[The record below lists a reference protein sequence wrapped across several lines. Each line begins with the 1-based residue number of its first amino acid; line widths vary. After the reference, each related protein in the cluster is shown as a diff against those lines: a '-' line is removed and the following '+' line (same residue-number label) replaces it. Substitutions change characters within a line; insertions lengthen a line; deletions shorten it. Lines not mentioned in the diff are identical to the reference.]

1 MGPCAAKG
9 EHADCDKI
17 LVLSQ
22 LSTTVLSVR
31 HGSVSKVEVIYQI
44 RIIHD
49 VMEIVSEKER
59 DFSET
64 MHEYR

>member
-1 MGPCAAKG
+1 
-9 EHADCDKI
+9 
-17 LVLSQ
+17 

-31 HGSVSKVEVIYQI
+31 HGSVSKVEVIYQS